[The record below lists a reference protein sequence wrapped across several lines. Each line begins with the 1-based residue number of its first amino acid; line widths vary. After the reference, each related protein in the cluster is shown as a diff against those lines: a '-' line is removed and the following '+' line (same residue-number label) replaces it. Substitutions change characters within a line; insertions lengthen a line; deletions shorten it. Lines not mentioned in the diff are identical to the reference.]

1 MRRKIDYT
9 ITPVIFYRFVCKDP
23 TIKNSYVG
31 HTTNF
36 VKRKNNHKVLC
47 HNSDCKE
54 YNWLIYTTIRNNGGW
69 NNWTMIEIDSK
80 IVLNKKEAIKIEQ
93 EYINEF
99 SNNMNTQ
106 NSYSGYDTKQEY
118 DKAYSINNRDKVY
131 KNTKKY
137 QNSEKGKLTTKLYNE
152 KNKEKIAEQKKLYR
166 ELNIEKIS
174 EQKKLS
180 YEKNKEQIAERQK
193 LYNEKNKEKI
203 AERNK
208 LYRELNKE
216 KISELKKLYYE
227 KNKKKQET
235 NI

>member
-69 NNWTMIEIDSK
+69 NNWTMIEIDSQ

-106 NSYSGYDTKQEY
+106 NSYCEY
-118 DKAYSINNRDKVY
+118 
-131 KNTKKY
+131 TL
-137 QNSEKGKLTTKLYNE
+137 SERSKLYR
-152 KNKEKIAEQKKLYR
+152 KINKEKIAEQRNLD
-166 ELNIEKIS
+166 
-174 EQKKLS
+174 
-180 YEKNKEQIAERQK
+180 
-193 LYNEKNKEKI
+193 KEKI
-203 AERNK
+203 AERGK

-216 KISELKKLYYE
+216 KISERRKLIYETNKEKLAKQRKLSYE
-227 KNKKKQET
+227 KNKEKIAERQKLYGELNKEKIAEQHKLYWELNKDKINAKRRELRLMKKQET